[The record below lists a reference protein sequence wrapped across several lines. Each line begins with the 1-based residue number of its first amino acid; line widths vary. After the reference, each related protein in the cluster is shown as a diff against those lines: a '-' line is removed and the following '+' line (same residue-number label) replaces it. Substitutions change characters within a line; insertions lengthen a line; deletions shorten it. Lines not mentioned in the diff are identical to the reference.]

1 MDKIKCIIFDC
12 DGVLVDSEAIGIQV
26 LLSMVEQL
34 GLKLNLEESIHTFRG
49 MALKD
54 CFLTLETLLNKPL
67 PADFEKE
74 YRRLSFNAFRNELQ
88 PVEGIAE
95 FISLL
100 KIPFCVASS
109 GPVEKIKLNLSLV
122 GLLDKFENHIFSSYQ
137 INSWKPEPDIYLHTA
152 KEMGFAVDECIVIED
167 SKPGVIAAKT
177 GGFTVFGFS
186 NKHTAPELESAGAD
200 IFFSFETLYERLIA
214 ANLL

>member
-1 MDKIKCIIFDC
+1 MDKIKCVIFDC
-12 DGVLVDSEAIGIQV
+12 DGVLVDSEAIGIKV
-26 LLSMVEQL
+26 LISMVEQA
-34 GLKLNLEESIHTFRG
+34 GLYLDVEESIHTFRG

-54 CFLTLETLLNKPL
+54 CFHILETLLKKPL
-67 PADFEKE
+67 PPDFEKE
-74 YRRLSFNAFRNELQ
+74 YRKLSFTAFRNELQ
-88 PVEGIAE
+88 PVEGITE

-152 KEMGFAVDECIVIED
+152 KEMGFAVNECIVIED

-177 GGFTVFGFS
+177 GGFTVFGFG
-186 NKHTAPELESAGAD
+186 NKHTAPELESAGAA
-200 IFFSFETLYERLIA
+200 IFLSFESLYQRLIE
-214 ANLL
+214 ANIL

>member
-26 LLSMVEQL
+26 LISMVEQS
-34 GLKLNLEESIHTFRG
+34 GLYLNVEESIHTFRG

-54 CFLTLETLLNKPL
+54 CFRVLETLLKKPL

-74 YRRLSFNAFRNELQ
+74 YRRLSFTAFRNELQ
-88 PVEGIAE
+88 PVEGITE

-152 KEMGFAVDECIVIED
+152 KEMGFAVNECIIIED

-177 GGFTVFGFS
+177 GGFKVFGFG

-200 IFFSFETLYERLIA
+200 IFFSFESLYERLIA